1 MSNNQSSQSAAVT
14 DVTFHSTH
22 RKEYQS
28 KLSVVHSRVYDVISK
43 ACFTVVTGDRHDE
56 LPTIDLSMIAVA
68 LTSS

>member
-1 MSNNQSSQSAAVT
+1 MSNHQSSQSAAVT

-28 KLSVVHSRVYDVISK
+28 KLSVVHSKDVISK